1 MANDL
6 MTLNNEQVDL
16 IKRTIAKGASDDELA
31 LFLQQVKRTGLDPFA
46 KQIYA
51 VKRWDGNLQR
61 EVMSIQTAIDGFRLI
76 AERGGKYDGQLGPF
90 WCGQDGEWKDVWLSH
105 EPPSAAKV
113 GVLRSGS
120 REPFWG
126 VARYGAYAQTK
137 KDGTPNSMWARMP
150 DVMLAKCAES
160 LALRKAFPQDLSGL
174 YTTEEM
180 AQAETVSDAAPSNSV
195 IDSPARPLPATWKDE
210 IKALAETAKALMG
223 EGATPEDAQA
233 CDAAVNAA
241 RALFKKNGSATD
253 ADVAGVRSVLNAA
266 IADAKAHQAASS

>member
-1 MANDL
+1 MSNDL

-90 WCGQDGEWKDVWLSH
+90 WCGQDGNWKDVWLSQ
-105 EPPSAAKV
+105 EPPAAAKV
-113 GVLRSGS
+113 GVLRSGA

-126 VARYGAYAQTK
+126 VARYGAYVQTK
-137 KDGTPNSMWARMP
+137 KDGNPNSMWARMP

-180 AQAETVSDAAPSNSV
+180 GQADANETVPAPGV
-195 IDSPARPLPATWKDE
+195 IIDSPARPIIAAWKDE
-210 IKALAETAKALMG
+210 IKSLAETAKALMG
-223 EGATPEDAQA
+223 ENTSSEDAAA
-233 CDAAVNAA
+233 CDNAVNAA
-241 RALFKKNGSATD
+241 RALFKKNGSATEPE
-253 ADVAGVRSVLNAA
+253 VAAVRASLTAA
-266 IADAKAHQAASS
+266 IASVKAHQPSN